1 MFFATMIVVLSS
13 YQCASTLHCPVII
26 FIVCGIFPLVPGAG
40 VFWTSYYI
48 VSDQLQAALNSGF
61 MACKGTVA
69 IVFGII
75 IMTEFSRRFKLF
87 NVWNSFVKLLIKPL
101 KPRY

>member
-1 MFFATMIVVLSS
+1 
-13 YQCASTLHCPVII
+13 
-26 FIVCGIFPLVPGAG
+26 
-40 VFWTSYYI
+40 
-48 VSDQLQAALNSGF
+48 

-101 KPRY
+101 KPRI